1 MWEMYLLL
9 ILRWCILLLK
19 THFTKK
25 LSLTSH
31 IHKPNEVS
39 AHQILVLF
47 VEDISCADP
56 IFNYYQMQPNGREF
70 NLNPYPKSRG
80 KRD

>member
-1 MWEMYLLL
+1 VGNVFAAYFEMVH
-9 ILRWCILLLK
+9 
-19 THFTKK
+19 TAFENPFHKK